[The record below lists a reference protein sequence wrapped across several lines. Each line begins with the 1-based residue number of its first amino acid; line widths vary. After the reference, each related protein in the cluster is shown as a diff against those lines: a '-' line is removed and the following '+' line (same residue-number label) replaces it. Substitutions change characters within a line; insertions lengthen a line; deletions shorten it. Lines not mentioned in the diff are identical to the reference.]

1 MKSSYRSTWKTN
13 LSFLACRTVW
23 TLKINKLIQAYD
35 INPMPL
41 VYVIPEKHVI
51 NQNVVRTGGP
61 TGPGGPLSPCESIHI
76 LDD

>member
-1 MKSSYRSTWKTN
+1 
-13 LSFLACRTVW
+13 
-23 TLKINKLIQAYD
+23 
-35 INPMPL
+35 MPL